1 MNDRLR
7 LARPRPPAEAS
18 SRRQWRLIG
27 FVIVLSGCLC
37 GMISYGYAE
46 SLECPEIGPGRVPN
60 LIGDATG
67 GGLTNTGDRIE
78 LANEIG
84 EAINT
89 LQASHPNISWTTV
102 QNVLLAAYCRVVSRT
117 PGLPASEQWSRM
129 RQFDGIVQQQIAA
142 NAMPSGAL
150 IMASVPLAP
159 DVFRE
164 LRSQAAASHQTTAN
178 LMAAILSRAAGK

>member
-1 MNDRLR
+1 MNDRFALAMPR
-7 LARPRPPAEAS
+7 LPARAFS
-18 SRRQWRLIG
+18 GRRWSLGLAIMLFG
-27 FVIVLSGCLC
+27 LLGGMLSH
-37 GMISYGYAE
+37 GYAE
-46 SLECPEIGPGRVPN
+46 SLECPEIGPGWVPN

-67 GGLTNTGDRIE
+67 GGLSNTGDRVD
-78 LANEIG
+78 LANEIS

-129 RQFDGIVQQQIAA
+129 RQFEGIVQQQIAA
-142 NAMPSGAL
+142 DAMPSGAL
-150 IMASVPLAP
+150 IVASVPLPP

-164 LRSQAAASHQTTAN
+164 LRSQAAASHQPTAK
-178 LMAAILSRAAGK
+178 LMADILSRAAGK